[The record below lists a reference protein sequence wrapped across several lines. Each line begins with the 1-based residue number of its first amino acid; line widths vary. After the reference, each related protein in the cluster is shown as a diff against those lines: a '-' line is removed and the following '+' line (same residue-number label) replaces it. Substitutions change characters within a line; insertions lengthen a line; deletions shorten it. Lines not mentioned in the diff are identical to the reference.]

1 MHLDFQTH
9 GYLISE
15 AVHLGLQGQAAAAW
29 WKDLYSPRWVI
40 PAPLSQGFS
49 VRFGPHL
56 PSLVHIQPLSY
67 KRRVVKTLGSPAGL
81 ALEGRS
87 CPSLALV
94 AFYLFIYPGPR
105 WVLLGIWAFS
115 CCGEKRQFIEEEK
128 KRSAQTSHCCG
139 FFRCG
144 AWAPGA
150 QPSVVAAHRL

>member
-1 MHLDFQTH
+1 MHQDFQTH

-94 AFYLFIYPGPR
+94 AFYLFT
-105 WVLLGIWAFS
+105 LGHAGS
-115 CCGEKRQFIEEEK
+115 SLVYGLSLVVVRRGNSLK
-128 KRSAQTSHCCG
+128 KRRREVRRLLIAVAS
-139 FFRCG
+139 FVVE
-144 AWAPGA
+144 PGL
-150 QPSVVAAHRL
+150 QVHSLQ